1 MWRGRQRGNG
11 RKGKGRVGKGNGR
24 DELDKDENI
33 GPSGR
38 ETKG

>member
-1 MWRGRQRGNG
+1 MWRGRQRSRRGEGEVVG
-11 RKGKGRVGKGNGR
+11 RN
-24 DELDKDENI
+24 ELDKDENI

>member
-1 MWRGRQRGNG
+1 MWRGRAEEKPGGN
-11 RKGKGRVGKGNGR
+11 
-24 DELDKDENI
+24 ELDKDENI

>member
-1 MWRGRQRGNG
+1 MDVCGCGEEGRGATE
-11 RKGKGRVGKGNGR
+11 GKRRGNGR

>member
-1 MWRGRQRGNG
+1 VSGCGEEGSSSEARGY
-11 RKGKGRVGKGNGR
+11 K
-24 DELDKDENI
+24 LDKDENI